1 MNTFVKVLL
10 LVVAA
15 IVAVKLLPLTFA
27 LGCVLGLLVMGLL
40 LLGLSLVAVTL
51 VAGVALVS
59 VLAPIWVPVLL
70 VVGLIALIKKLSAKP
85 AIA

>member
-27 LGCVLGLLVMGLL
+27 LGCVLGLLLVGLL
-40 LLGLSLVAVTL
+40 LLGLSMVAVALVAS
-51 VAGVALVS
+51 VALVS
-59 VLAPIWVPVLL
+59 VLAPIWIPVLL
-70 VVGLIALIKKLSAKP
+70 IVGLFALIKRLSAKP
-85 AIA
+85 VAA